1 MYRRPQTLIPLLSL
15 LLALI
20 AFNYRANAIKE
31 YHSIYKERQS
41 ALAQIQKIKEFKRI
55 WDSKMLLARLNQLKS
70 RFSPSTFS
78 TFTIK
83 GHRAHIKAQSLD
95 AKGLNRV
102 LNSINSLP
110 VQIVT
115 LSIERHNKLYS
126 MECRCRW

>member
-1 MYRRPQTLIPLLSL
+1 MYRRPQTLILLISL
-15 LLALI
+15 LLALT
-20 AFNYRANAIKE
+20 AFNYRVNAIKS
-31 YHSIYKERQS
+31 YHSIHKEHQS

-55 WDSKMLLARLNQLKS
+55 WNGKMLLTRLNRLK
-70 RFSPSTFS
+70 RLFSPATFS

-83 GHRAHIKAQSLD
+83 GHRAHIVAKGLD

-102 LNSINSLP
+102 LNNINSLP

-115 LSIERHNKLYS
+115 LSIERHKKLYS